1 MKKILTV
8 TLFILFFVSS
18 FSFALA
24 KKQQKEEEINVDF
37 FRKFQDEILLENIL
51 SAYSNNLDLKIAY
64 SKVKESERIVK
75 MSLAS
80 ELPQVDFAPLISK
93 TFSSG
98 DLIRGKNNYM
108 VRSYNQSRF
117 YLPVYVSYDIDVWG
131 KNRLKTKSK
140 EQSLKMIEQDKKT
153 SEILLS
159 SSVAIDYY
167 NLIKIDK
174 LLELNQELLKL
185 NENALLLSKN
195 KQKFG
200 LLSEDDILSQKENLI
215 KVQKTINN
223 LENQKEILKNQIGY
237 LTADKLF
244 SDVKRKS
251 FEDINELFDTPN
263 TLESNII
270 LNRPDVKSAQENIKR
285 ASYDARVAKRELL
298 PTFTIMGTFG
308 FNGYNNLKGI
318 FKNHT
323 GLADISVMPNW
334 NIFDAGKRFQLIKLK
349 KLEYERAQ
357 KEYEQA
363 VLASLQE
370 VNDTLATLKADK
382 KDYSLSK
389 DIFEIQNKKLKLKS
403 SNKAFGLSNELDYIL
418 YQEAQNLSAQ
428 SVVDNKINQI
438 ISAINLYRATGGV
451 DFTKENL

>member
-215 KVQKTINN
+215 KIQKTINN

-251 FEDINELFDTPN
+251 FEDIEELFDTPN

-323 GLADISVMPNW
+323 GLADISIMPNW

>member
-185 NENALLLSKN
+185 NKNALLLSKN

-428 SVVDNKINQI
+428 SIVDNKINQI

>member
-8 TLFILFFVSS
+8 TLFILFFISS
-18 FSFALA
+18 FSFTLA

-159 SSVAIDYY
+159 SSIAIDYY

-185 NENALLLSKN
+185 NKNALLLSKN

-251 FEDINELFDTPN
+251 FEDIEELFDTPN

-323 GLADISVMPNW
+323 GLADISIMPNW

>member
-24 KKQQKEEEINVDF
+24 KKQQKEEEINVNF

>member
-1 MKKILTV
+1 MKKILTAL
-8 TLFILFFVSS
+8 LFVLFFVSS

-80 ELPQVDFAPLISK
+80 ELPQMDFAPLISK

-185 NENALLLSKN
+185 NKNALLLSKN

-298 PTFTIMGTFG
+298 PTFTITGTFG

>member
-8 TLFILFFVSS
+8 TLFILFFISS
-18 FSFALA
+18 FSFTLA

-117 YLPVYVSYDIDVWG
+117 YLPVYVSYDVDVWG

-159 SSVAIDYY
+159 SSIAIDYY

-185 NENALLLSKN
+185 NKNALLLSKN

-251 FEDINELFDTPN
+251 FEDIEELFDTPN

-323 GLADISVMPNW
+323 GLADISIMPNW